1 MNQEI
6 DWFHRSRQWT
16 ISQNRVA
23 MGPFTNDYRRGF
35 RGRDDCNT
43 YGGSGNNQYN
53 QGHRNNNRHSQ
64 QQTANSYSSGPYRD
78 LTSYGSVRPISGF
91 SGSAEPTGAQGYIAN
106 NFSREPSAS
115 STPILPAA
123 PAFKSVGHGPAPL
136 PPIANL
142 DIHTSHQLS
151 PGFPLDARVPPPPIG
166 QLDLARPPPAVSGW
180 YQNGIEYPGAPFLPP
195 QPALSSRGASLS
207 RPTDSQQILNE
218 RSHRWPNNKHISPAL
233 DVKSTVSDRS
243 VASRSESIPASI
255 SSVKEEVDDDDDV
268 ICVTDL
274 NAKSKSPPLDTF
286 IRFLDA
292 NYSGLFQ
299 IINRVSGNDWLPT
312 METFLQN
319 LEDELFQIDDK
330 IRLWM
335 HLNMVMISATQ
346 GISFVNIE
354 LDNHLDL
361 MERFFEI
368 YFNLMKQIFQQ
379 AWKLRQVPD
388 CKDIAVNCIL
398 VLSRCFCNRYDRILN
413 CFLERQIPMDVKGLP
428 QVWFQV
434 LSYLLTVPVHN
445 FLEEDGY
452 RIYLI
457 WQKFRALCETTRLVQ
472 KMDKVVNR
480 RLSETRSI
488 KGNFY
493 IQDILKKQDADKAY
507 NWWDMIQDYF
517 KYMEGKKRTAL
528 ESYNYSYMYPGNPDS
543 PSTSYIAP
551 ARISHNFKPFYESLF
566 AWSRDDEMAR
576 LFDRVET
583 DFNIAEREMKN
594 GYKFPEIDLT
604 VRPDYVDPNFVP
616 PKPKPTNH
624 RARRALTQRQ
634 VTSNKIKMLRS
645 LSTIVISDSDSE
657 DDDNLPASHSS
668 RCNTL
673 NGVVPPVVLEKNDP
687 KEKSS
692 GLADEHNL
700 EKNKSYEQP
709 TLLNNSSTQETCNI
723 SDESSPGFLEEQSGA
738 LIGSPV
744 EIDKQDVT
752 APGNSAV
759 NDGISHKPNGN
770 VCNEPDTCVHE
781 ETLLNSTSDLPK
793 PSSVEVNSLEDH
805 LSTKQDTSDQKI
817 NSNEIK
823 SSQSGVNI
831 LCVSEVQMETSMDC
845 NVNESNDNVAIRSDS
860 CDLETSSKNALNT
873 VATND
878 PEVRDDIAG
887 KTHSDDSTVLNIT
900 HTESSITVPMPSVD
914 EHQSSE
920 HFETSVSQVSHLEPS
935 SDSHEV
941 DFTRPPIVG
950 ENQQELCN
958 NSMQETSDYAYDC
971 GQEPCTEDNTSRDG
985 CVLSD
990 ECPQKMNSDVNLE
1003 CIKQDRKESN
1013 QSRTQK
1019 TSNYD
1024 GSVDTIRSNVTCLPK
1039 TSNEGDLQSEVNS
1052 DDLGDTESSLLAS
1065 DSDAEDGDNLP
1076 VSHSIRCNTLNG
1088 VVQPV
1093 ILAKNDP
1100 KEYNSSDLAEEHNL
1114 EKNKSY
1120 EQPTL
1125 LNNGSTQETCNI
1137 SDESSPGFLEEQSG
1151 ALIGSPV
1158 EIDKQDVTA
1167 PGNSAVNDG
1176 ISHKPNGNVCN
1187 EPDTCVHEET
1197 LLNSTSDLPK
1207 PSSVEVNSWDGHL
1220 SNKQETSDQKIN
1232 SNEIKSSMSDVNIPF
1247 VSEAPMQTSM
1257 DCNVNELNDK
1267 VAIRSESCDL
1277 EASKKYALDTVA
1289 INDLV
1294 SEVRPNIAGKTHSD
1308 DSTVLK
1314 MTHTES
1320 SMTVPMLSVTDYQSV
1335 GVNQQKLCINSI
1347 REASYYA
1354 CAYDQEQCTK
1364 DNTGRDGS
1372 ALSDERP
1379 QEMNLEY
1386 IKQNRKRSKQSRKR
1400 KASYCDDTVDTK
1412 RRRETRNVISWP
1424 KPLNEG
1430 DVRFRV
1436 NSDDLS
1442 EKSSDASIEIASPPY
1457 ETLDMDNVKSDFEAR
1472 MKLQAL
1478 AAWKYREL
1486 ASSSLLTTADDMPSS
1501 AVGSSHYECPVDLS
1515 NTGRSRIDH
1524 HAEKCPDVPDK
1535 KLGSKKFRTCREV
1548 YESFSRA
1555 ESDGGELAG
1564 GTYDQQ
1570 QNAHKDGV
1578 KAKVVPRTSALTE
1591 QSYTGVNP
1599 EDSYRD
1605 ISYRPGS
1612 KTVGFS
1618 KKSVLKYRSEEKK
1631 KVHFSVGE
1639 DEFQNGL
1646 EGPVGKPMRHS
1657 SEIISDFCWDDSQQP
1672 YSVSVKPVSQLKDV
1686 KLESISKK
1694 HKAINT
1700 QIDNTLLSDALIDGR
1715 LLYDMQQADVYSQ
1728 SFINESSGG
1737 HLNDIGADP
1746 YLYFSNPILVE
1757 DGFKIPS
1764 PSEDFAMVGFDSL
1777 GVMKDSGLVMNFT
1790 PCKPAAIP
1798 LNYSLHGSASATS
1811 NELQVQR
1818 ESEQEVKLTLPP
1830 KKRKLTDEE
1839 ELNILLTLKY
1849 MEESEQS
1856 QKLQKS
1862 YPAERQMSI
1871 AEIQRDNPK
1880 FRTPA
1885 ARKEYPTLPQVY
1897 QKYPDQ
1903 CPDQYGNITNFFI
1916 SGFAQISHKL
1926 NKHSDN
1932 ELVITIEDSQGQY
1945 TAPQQTP
1952 CVEQSSATEATE
1964 PVLPP
1969 PRAKRG
1975 RNPSTVVKSPGVKRG
1990 RGRPRK
1996 NPL

>member
-1 MNQEI
+1 M
-6 DWFHRSRQWT
+6 
-16 ISQNRVA
+16 
-23 MGPFTNDYRRGF
+23 
-35 RGRDDCNT
+35 
-43 YGGSGNNQYN
+43 
-53 QGHRNNNRHSQ
+53 
-64 QQTANSYSSGPYRD
+64 
-78 LTSYGSVRPISGF
+78 
-91 SGSAEPTGAQGYIAN
+91 
-106 NFSREPSAS
+106 
-115 STPILPAA
+115 
-123 PAFKSVGHGPAPL
+123 FKLQFKVL
-136 PPIANL
+136 
-142 DIHTSHQLS
+142 
-151 PGFPLDARVPPPPIG
+151 
-166 QLDLARPPPAVSGW
+166 
-180 YQNGIEYPGAPFLPP
+180 
-195 QPALSSRGASLS
+195 SLS
-207 RPTDSQQILNE
+207 
-218 RSHRWPNNKHISPAL
+218 
-233 DVKSTVSDRS
+233 
-243 VASRSESIPASI
+243 
-255 SSVKEEVDDDDDV
+255 
-268 ICVTDL
+268 
-274 NAKSKSPPLDTF
+274 
-286 IRFLDA
+286 
-292 NYSGLFQ
+292 
-299 IINRVSGNDWLPT
+299 
-312 METFLQN
+312 
-319 LEDELFQIDDK
+319 
-330 IRLWM
+330 
-335 HLNMVMISATQ
+335 
-346 GISFVNIE
+346 
-354 LDNHLDL
+354 
-361 MERFFEI
+361 
-368 YFNLMKQIFQQ
+368 
-379 AWKLRQVPD
+379 
-388 CKDIAVNCIL
+388 
-398 VLSRCFCNRYDRILN
+398 
-413 CFLERQIPMDVKGLP
+413 
-428 QVWFQV
+428 
-434 LSYLLTVPVHN
+434 
-445 FLEEDGY
+445 
-452 RIYLI
+452 
-457 WQKFRALCETTRLVQ
+457 
-472 KMDKVVNR
+472 
-480 RLSETRSI
+480 
-488 KGNFY
+488 
-493 IQDILKKQDADKAY
+493 
-507 NWWDMIQDYF
+507 
-517 KYMEGKKRTAL
+517 
-528 ESYNYSYMYPGNPDS
+528 
-543 PSTSYIAP
+543 
-551 ARISHNFKPFYESLF
+551 
-566 AWSRDDEMAR
+566 
-576 LFDRVET
+576 
-583 DFNIAEREMKN
+583 
-594 GYKFPEIDLT
+594 
-604 VRPDYVDPNFVP
+604 
-616 PKPKPTNH
+616 
-624 RARRALTQRQ
+624 
-634 VTSNKIKMLRS
+634 
-645 LSTIVISDSDSE
+645 
-657 DDDNLPASHSS
+657 
-668 RCNTL
+668 
-673 NGVVPPVVLEKNDP
+673 
-687 KEKSS
+687 
-692 GLADEHNL
+692 
-700 EKNKSYEQP
+700 
-709 TLLNNSSTQETCNI
+709 
-723 SDESSPGFLEEQSGA
+723 
-738 LIGSPV
+738 
-744 EIDKQDVT
+744 
-752 APGNSAV
+752 
-759 NDGISHKPNGN
+759 
-770 VCNEPDTCVHE
+770 
-781 ETLLNSTSDLPK
+781 
-793 PSSVEVNSLEDH
+793 
-805 LSTKQDTSDQKI
+805 
-817 NSNEIK
+817 
-823 SSQSGVNI
+823 
-831 LCVSEVQMETSMDC
+831 
-845 NVNESNDNVAIRSDS
+845 
-860 CDLETSSKNALNT
+860 
-873 VATND
+873 
-878 PEVRDDIAG
+878 EVRDDIAG

-1320 SMTVPMLSVTDYQSV
+1320 SMTVPMLSVTDYQSGKYFGTTVPQVSHLEPSSDFLNFDFIRSALV

-1457 ETLDMDNVKSDFEAR
+1457 ETLDKDNVKSHFEAR
-1472 MKLQAL
+1472 MKLQTL

-1524 HAEKCPDVPDK
+1524 HAKKCPDVPDK
-1535 KLGSKKFRTCREV
+1535 
-1548 YESFSRA
+1548 
-1555 ESDGGELAG
+1555 
-1564 GTYDQQ
+1564 
-1570 QNAHKDGV
+1570 NGV

>member
-1 MNQEI
+1 M
-6 DWFHRSRQWT
+6 
-16 ISQNRVA
+16 
-23 MGPFTNDYRRGF
+23 
-35 RGRDDCNT
+35 
-43 YGGSGNNQYN
+43 
-53 QGHRNNNRHSQ
+53 
-64 QQTANSYSSGPYRD
+64 
-78 LTSYGSVRPISGF
+78 
-91 SGSAEPTGAQGYIAN
+91 
-106 NFSREPSAS
+106 
-115 STPILPAA
+115 
-123 PAFKSVGHGPAPL
+123 FKLQFKVL
-136 PPIANL
+136 
-142 DIHTSHQLS
+142 
-151 PGFPLDARVPPPPIG
+151 
-166 QLDLARPPPAVSGW
+166 
-180 YQNGIEYPGAPFLPP
+180 
-195 QPALSSRGASLS
+195 SLS
-207 RPTDSQQILNE
+207 
-218 RSHRWPNNKHISPAL
+218 
-233 DVKSTVSDRS
+233 
-243 VASRSESIPASI
+243 
-255 SSVKEEVDDDDDV
+255 
-268 ICVTDL
+268 
-274 NAKSKSPPLDTF
+274 
-286 IRFLDA
+286 
-292 NYSGLFQ
+292 
-299 IINRVSGNDWLPT
+299 
-312 METFLQN
+312 
-319 LEDELFQIDDK
+319 
-330 IRLWM
+330 
-335 HLNMVMISATQ
+335 
-346 GISFVNIE
+346 
-354 LDNHLDL
+354 
-361 MERFFEI
+361 
-368 YFNLMKQIFQQ
+368 
-379 AWKLRQVPD
+379 
-388 CKDIAVNCIL
+388 
-398 VLSRCFCNRYDRILN
+398 
-413 CFLERQIPMDVKGLP
+413 
-428 QVWFQV
+428 
-434 LSYLLTVPVHN
+434 
-445 FLEEDGY
+445 
-452 RIYLI
+452 
-457 WQKFRALCETTRLVQ
+457 
-472 KMDKVVNR
+472 
-480 RLSETRSI
+480 
-488 KGNFY
+488 
-493 IQDILKKQDADKAY
+493 
-507 NWWDMIQDYF
+507 
-517 KYMEGKKRTAL
+517 
-528 ESYNYSYMYPGNPDS
+528 
-543 PSTSYIAP
+543 
-551 ARISHNFKPFYESLF
+551 
-566 AWSRDDEMAR
+566 
-576 LFDRVET
+576 
-583 DFNIAEREMKN
+583 
-594 GYKFPEIDLT
+594 
-604 VRPDYVDPNFVP
+604 
-616 PKPKPTNH
+616 
-624 RARRALTQRQ
+624 
-634 VTSNKIKMLRS
+634 
-645 LSTIVISDSDSE
+645 
-657 DDDNLPASHSS
+657 
-668 RCNTL
+668 
-673 NGVVPPVVLEKNDP
+673 
-687 KEKSS
+687 
-692 GLADEHNL
+692 
-700 EKNKSYEQP
+700 
-709 TLLNNSSTQETCNI
+709 
-723 SDESSPGFLEEQSGA
+723 
-738 LIGSPV
+738 
-744 EIDKQDVT
+744 
-752 APGNSAV
+752 
-759 NDGISHKPNGN
+759 
-770 VCNEPDTCVHE
+770 
-781 ETLLNSTSDLPK
+781 
-793 PSSVEVNSLEDH
+793 
-805 LSTKQDTSDQKI
+805 
-817 NSNEIK
+817 
-823 SSQSGVNI
+823 
-831 LCVSEVQMETSMDC
+831 
-845 NVNESNDNVAIRSDS
+845 
-860 CDLETSSKNALNT
+860 
-873 VATND
+873 
-878 PEVRDDIAG
+878 EVRDDIAG

-1457 ETLDMDNVKSDFEAR
+1457 ETLDKDNVKSHFEAR
-1472 MKLQAL
+1472 MKLQTL

-1524 HAEKCPDVPDK
+1524 HAKKCPDVPDK